1 MKIGSTDAERVVQ
14 ISMVKRTEGPTRL
27 DDAARAGW
35 LYYVAGRTQDEIAIT
50 MGISRQ
56 SAQRLVSLSV
66 AEKLIKVRLDHP
78 IAACLELGEAL
89 KTEYGLKQVEI
100 VPSDPTSDSAT
111 VGVAEA
117 GAQELER
124 WLKQPDPLVI
134 AMGTGR
140 TLRAMIDQLSP
151 MECPQHK
158 IVSLTGNISPDGSAA
173 YFNVIFSMADAVKA
187 RHFPMPLPVIVSSRA
202 ERDLLHRQPLV
213 APTIELG
220 KQSNV
225 TFVGI
230 GEMTLDA
237 PLLLDGFL
245 KRDEMQDLLASGA
258 AGEICG
264 WIFGANG
271 RLLDHPVN
279 ERVASI
285 AIPSRETST
294 VIGMARGRRKHPAI
308 LAAVL
313 GGHVNGL
320 ITDEEAARY
329 LLKNRPTH

>member
-1 MKIGSTDAERVVQ
+1 MTRRGETH
-14 ISMVKRTEGPTRL
+14 TRL

-35 LYYVAGRTQDEIAIT
+35 LYYVAGRTQDEIAAA

-56 SAQRLVSLSV
+56 SAQRLVSLAV

-78 IAACLELGEAL
+78 IAVCMELAEAV
-89 KTEYGLKQVEI
+89 KAKYGLKRVEV
-100 VPSDPTSDSAT
+100 VPTDPGSDSAT

-117 GAQELER
+117 GAAELER

-134 AMGTGR
+134 GMGTGR
-140 TLRAMIDQLSP
+140 TLRAMVDQLPP

-173 YFNVIFSMADAVKA
+173 YFNVIYSMADAVKA
-187 RHFPMPLPVIVSSRA
+187 PHFPMPLPVIVSSRE

-220 KQSNV
+220 RRSNI

-230 GEMTLDA
+230 GEMGARA
-237 PLLLDGFL
+237 PLLVDGFL
-245 KRDEMQDLLASGA
+245 RQDEMDELLAVGA

-264 WIFGANG
+264 WIFGEDG

-285 AIPSRETST
+285 AIPSRETAV
-294 VIGMARGRRKHPAI
+294 VIGVARGRRKLQAI
-308 LAAVL
+308 RAAAM
-313 GGHVNGL
+313 GGHINGL
-320 ITDEEAARY
+320 ITDEDAARH
-329 LLKNRPTH
+329 LLAR

>member
-1 MKIGSTDAERVVQ
+1 MARRGEAQ
-14 ISMVKRTEGPTRL
+14 TRL
-27 DDAARAGW
+27 DDAARVGW
-35 LYYVAGRTQDEIAIT
+35 LYYVAGRTQDEIAVA

-56 SAQRLVSLSV
+56 SAQRLVSLAV
-66 AEKLIKVRLDHP
+66 AEKLVKVRLDHP
-78 IAACLELGEAL
+78 IAACLELAEAV
-89 KTEYGLKQVEI
+89 KEKYGLKQVDI
-100 VPSDPTSDSAT
+100 VPSDPGSDSAT

-117 GAQELER
+117 GAAELER
-124 WLKQPDPLVI
+124 WLKQPDPLII

-140 TLRAMIDQLSP
+140 TLRAMVDQLSP

-187 RHFPMPLPVIVSSRA
+187 PHFPMPLPVIVSSRD

-220 KQSNV
+220 RRSDV

-230 GEMTLDA
+230 GEMGAKA

-245 KRDEMQDLLASGA
+245 RQEEMDDLMAAGA

-264 WIFGANG
+264 WVFGADG
-271 RLLDHPVN
+271 KLLDHPVN

-285 AIPSRETST
+285 AIPSRDASV
-294 VIGMARGRRKHPAI
+294 VIGLARGRRKLDAI
-308 LAAVL
+308 RAAVT
-313 GGHVNGL
+313 GGYINGL
-320 ITDEEAARY
+320 ITDEDGARH
-329 LLKNRPTH
+329 LLRR

>member
-1 MKIGSTDAERVVQ
+1 MTRRGEAQ
-14 ISMVKRTEGPTRL
+14 NRL

-35 LYYVAGRTQDEIAIT
+35 LYYVAGRTQDEIAAA

-56 SAQRLVSLSV
+56 SAQRLVSLAV

-78 IAACLELGEAL
+78 IAVCMELAEGVKA
-89 KTEYGLKQVEI
+89 KYGLKRVEV
-100 VPSDPTSDSAT
+100 VPTDPGSDSAT

-117 GAQELER
+117 GAAELER

-140 TLRAMIDQLSP
+140 TLRAMVDQLPP

-173 YFNVIFSMADAVKA
+173 YFNVIYSMADAVKA
-187 RHFPMPLPVIVSSRA
+187 PHFPMPLPVIVSSRE

-220 KQSNV
+220 RRSNI

-230 GEMTLDA
+230 GEMGARA
-237 PLLLDGFL
+237 PLLVDGFL
-245 KRDEMQDLLASGA
+245 RQDEMDELLAAGA

-264 WIFGANG
+264 WIFGEDG

-285 AIPSRETST
+285 AIPPRDTAV
-294 VIGMARGRRKHPAI
+294 VIGVARGRRKLQAI
-308 LAAVL
+308 RAAAK
-313 GGHVNGL
+313 GGHINGL
-320 ITDEEAARY
+320 ITDEDAARH
-329 LLKNRPTH
+329 LLAH

>member
-1 MKIGSTDAERVVQ
+1 MARRS
-14 ISMVKRTEGPTRL
+14 EGQTRL

-35 LYYVAGRTQDEIAIT
+35 LYYVAGRTQDEIAAA

-78 IAACLELGEAL
+78 IAACMELAEAL
-89 KTEYGLKQVEI
+89 KDKFGLKQVEV
-100 VPSDPTSDSAT
+100 VPSDGGGDSAT

-117 GAQELER
+117 GAAELER
-124 WLKQPDPLVI
+124 WLKQSEPLI
-134 AMGTGR
+134 IGMGTGR
-140 TLRAMIDQLSP
+140 TLRAVIDQLSP

-187 RHFPMPLPVIVSSRA
+187 PHFPMPLPVLVSSRA
-202 ERDLLHRQPLV
+202 ERDLLRSQPLV

-220 KQSNV
+220 SKADV

-230 GEMTLDA
+230 GHMGLDA

-245 KRDEMQDLLASGA
+245 KRPEMEALLGTGA
-258 AGEICG
+258 TGEICG
-264 WIFGANG
+264 WVFGADGN
-271 RLLDHPVN
+271 LLDDPVN

-285 AIPSRETST
+285 SIPSRESST
-294 VIGMARGRRKHPAI
+294 VIGLARGRRKHAAI
-308 LAAVL
+308 RAAVV

-320 ITDEEAARY
+320 ITDEETAHD
-329 LLKNRPTH
+329 LLKTTAAP

>member
-1 MKIGSTDAERVVQ
+1 MA
-14 ISMVKRTEGPTRL
+14 KRGEAQTRL

-35 LYYVAGRTQDEIAIT
+35 LYYVAGRTQDEIAVA

-56 SAQRLVSLSV
+56 SAQRLVSLAV
-66 AEKLIKVRLDHP
+66 AEKLVKVRLDHP
-78 IAACLELGEAL
+78 IAACLELAEAV
-89 KTEYGLKQVEI
+89 KEKYGLKQVDI
-100 VPSDPTSDSAT
+100 VPSDPGSDSAT

-117 GAQELER
+117 GAAELER

-140 TLRAMIDQLSP
+140 TLRAMVDQLSP

-187 RHFPMPLPVIVSSRA
+187 PHFPMPLPVIVSSRD

-220 KQSNV
+220 RRSDV

-230 GEMTLDA
+230 GEMGAKA

-245 KRDEMQDLLASGA
+245 RQEEMDDLMAAGA

-264 WIFGANG
+264 WVFGADG
-271 RLLDHPVN
+271 KLLDHPVN

-285 AIPSRETST
+285 AIPSRDASV
-294 VIGMARGRRKHPAI
+294 VIGLARGRRKLDAI
-308 LAAVL
+308 RAAVT
-313 GGHVNGL
+313 GGYINGL
-320 ITDEEAARY
+320 ITDEDAARH
-329 LLKNRPTH
+329 LLRR

>member
-1 MKIGSTDAERVVQ
+1 MARRGEAL
-14 ISMVKRTEGPTRL
+14 TRL

-35 LYYVAGRTQDEIAIT
+35 LYYVAGRTQDEIAAA

-56 SAQRLVSLSV
+56 SAQRLVSLAV

-78 IAACLELGEAL
+78 IAVCMELAEAVKAKYDL
-89 KTEYGLKQVEI
+89 KRVEV
-100 VPSDPTSDSAT
+100 VPTDPGSESAT

-117 GAQELER
+117 GAAELER

-140 TLRAMIDQLSP
+140 TLRAMVDQLPP

-173 YFNVIFSMADAVKA
+173 YFNVIYSMADAVKA
-187 RHFPMPLPVIVSSRA
+187 PHFPMPLPVIVSSKE
-202 ERDLLHRQPLV
+202 ERDLLRRQPLV
-213 APTIELG
+213 APTIALG
-220 KQSNV
+220 ERSHV

-230 GEMTLDA
+230 GEMGAQA
-237 PLLLDGFL
+237 PLLVDGFL
-245 KRDEMQDLLASGA
+245 RQDEMDELLAAGA

-264 WIFGANG
+264 WIYGEDG
-271 RLLDHPVN
+271 KVLDHPVN

-285 AIPSRETST
+285 AIPSRETS
-294 VIGMARGRRKHPAI
+294 VVCGVARGRRKLRAI
-308 LAAVL
+308 RAAAL
-313 GGHVNGL
+313 GGHINAL
-320 ITDEEAARY
+320 ITDEDAARH
-329 LLKNRPTH
+329 LLAR

>member
-1 MKIGSTDAERVVQ
+1 MARRS
-14 ISMVKRTEGPTRL
+14 EGQTRL

-35 LYYVAGRTQDEIAIT
+35 LYYVAGRTQDEIAAA

-56 SAQRLVSLSV
+56 SAQRLVSLSI

-78 IAACLELGEAL
+78 IAACMELAEAL
-89 KTEYGLKQVEI
+89 KDKFGLKQVEV
-100 VPSDPTSDSAT
+100 VPSGGGGDSAT

-117 GAQELER
+117 GAAELER
-124 WLKQPDPLVI
+124 WLKQSDPLI
-134 AMGTGR
+134 LGMGTGR
-140 TLRAMIDQLSP
+140 TLRAVIDQLSP

-187 RHFPMPLPVIVSSRA
+187 PHFPMPLPVLVSSRA
-202 ERDLLHRQPLV
+202 ERDLLRSQPLV

-220 KQSNV
+220 SKADV
-225 TFVGI
+225 TFVGV
-230 GEMTLDA
+230 GHMGLDA

-245 KRDEMQDLLASGA
+245 TRLEMEALLETGA
-258 AGEICG
+258 TGEICG
-264 WIFGANG
+264 WVFGSDG
-271 RLLDHPVN
+271 KLLDDPVN

-285 AIPSRETST
+285 SIPPRETST
-294 VIGMARGRRKHPAI
+294 VIGLARGRRKHAAI
-308 LAAVL
+308 LAAVR

-320 ITDEEAARY
+320 ITDEETARSLLEATAAAS
-329 LLKNRPTH
+329 

>member
-1 MKIGSTDAERVVQ
+1 MA
-14 ISMVKRTEGPTRL
+14 KRGEAQTRL

-35 LYYVAGRTQDEIAIT
+35 LYYVAGRTQDEIAVA

-56 SAQRLVSLSV
+56 SAQRLVSLAV
-66 AEKLIKVRLDHP
+66 AEKLVKVRLDHP
-78 IAACLELGEAL
+78 IAACLELAEAV
-89 KTEYGLKQVEI
+89 KEKYGLKQVDI
-100 VPSDPTSDSAT
+100 VPSDPGSDSAT

-117 GAQELER
+117 GAAELER

-140 TLRAMIDQLSP
+140 TLRAMVDQLSP

-187 RHFPMPLPVIVSSRA
+187 PHFPMPLPVIVSSRD

-220 KQSNV
+220 RRSDV

-230 GEMTLDA
+230 GEMGAKA

-245 KRDEMQDLLASGA
+245 RQEEMDNLMAAGA

-264 WIFGANG
+264 WVFGADG
-271 RLLDHPVN
+271 KLLDHPVN

-285 AIPSRETST
+285 AIPSRDTSV
-294 VIGMARGRRKHPAI
+294 VIGLARGRRKLDAI
-308 LAAVL
+308 RAAVT
-313 GGHVNGL
+313 GGYINGL
-320 ITDEEAARY
+320 ITDEDAARH
-329 LLKNRPTH
+329 LLRR

>member
-1 MKIGSTDAERVVQ
+1 MARRS
-14 ISMVKRTEGPTRL
+14 EGQTRL

-35 LYYVAGRTQDEIAIT
+35 LYYVAGRTQDEIAAA

-78 IAACLELGEAL
+78 IAACMELAEAL
-89 KTEYGLKQVEI
+89 KDKFGLKQVEV
-100 VPSDPTSDSAT
+100 VPSDGGGDSAT

-117 GAQELER
+117 GAAELER
-124 WLKQPDPLVI
+124 WLKQSEPLI
-134 AMGTGR
+134 IGMGTGR
-140 TLRAMIDQLSP
+140 TLRAVIDQLSP

-187 RHFPMPLPVIVSSRA
+187 PHFPMPLPVLVSSRA
-202 ERDLLHRQPLV
+202 ERDLLRSQPLV

-220 KQSNV
+220 STADV

-230 GEMTLDA
+230 GHMGLDA

-245 KRDEMQDLLASGA
+245 KRPEMEALLGTGA
-258 AGEICG
+258 TGEICG
-264 WIFGANG
+264 WVFGADGN
-271 RLLDHPVN
+271 LLDDPVN

-285 AIPSRETST
+285 SIPSRESST
-294 VIGMARGRRKHPAI
+294 VIGLARGRRKHAAI
-308 LAAVL
+308 RAAVV

-320 ITDEEAARY
+320 ITDEETAHY
-329 LLKNRPTH
+329 LLKTTAAP

>member
-1 MKIGSTDAERVVQ
+1 MARRS
-14 ISMVKRTEGPTRL
+14 EGQTRL

-35 LYYVAGRTQDEIAIT
+35 LYYVAGRTQDEIAAA

-56 SAQRLVSLSV
+56 SAQRLVSLSI

-78 IAACLELGEAL
+78 IAACMELAEAL
-89 KTEYGLKQVEI
+89 KDKFGLKQVEV
-100 VPSDPTSDSAT
+100 VPSDGGGDSAT

-117 GAQELER
+117 GAAELER
-124 WLKQPDPLVI
+124 WLKQSEPLI
-134 AMGTGR
+134 IGMGTGR
-140 TLRAMIDQLSP
+140 TLRAVIDQLSP

-187 RHFPMPLPVIVSSRA
+187 PHFPMPLPVLVSSRA
-202 ERDLLHRQPLV
+202 ERDLLRSQPLV

-220 KQSNV
+220 SKADV

-230 GEMTLDA
+230 GHMGLDA

-245 KRDEMQDLLASGA
+245 KRPEMEALLETGA
-258 AGEICG
+258 TGEICG
-264 WIFGANG
+264 WVFGADG
-271 RLLDHPVN
+271 RLLDDPVN

-285 AIPSRETST
+285 AIPPRESST
-294 VIGMARGRRKHPAI
+294 VIGLARGRRKHAAI
-308 LAAVL
+308 RAAVV

-320 ITDEEAARY
+320 ITDEETARS
-329 LLKNRPTH
+329 LLKATTAAS